1 MDTQSKL
8 EILSEDSQYDLAC
21 ACGSK
26 GGADH
31 RKRNATGDRW
41 LYPVALPQGGYSIL
55 LKTLLTNAC
64 SNDCKYCP
72 LRAKTDVRRCAIEP
86 AEMARIFMDY
96 LRKRNIFGLFL
107 SSGVPGTPDGGM
119 QQLIDTVSI
128 LRRRHAFRGYVHL
141 KILPGASDAAIEEAM
156 RISTAVSLN
165 IEVPGRD
172 HFKKI
177 SSSKDYD
184 RDIIRPLKLMS
195 RLSAKGGA
203 AQGVK
208 CTTQFIVGASDESD
222 ADIIKYMDG
231 LYKRLK
237 FRRVYFSAYQPG
249 LGDPSIPGES
259 RMELV
264 SSGASLTREHRL
276 YQTDFLMRQYGFKLD
291 EIPLG
296 ANGRLDLEKD
306 PKQLWADAHPE
317 NFPVNVNKATK
328 TELLRI
334 PGIGPRSA
342 SRIIA
347 TRLQHGRLSD
357 IDCTGLKGVALAQAK
372 SYCEF

>member
-1 MDTQSKL
+1 
-8 EILSEDSQYDLAC
+8 
-21 ACGSK
+21 
-26 GGADH
+26 
-31 RKRNATGDRW
+31 
-41 LYPVALPQGGYSIL
+41 
-55 LKTLLTNAC
+55 
-64 SNDCKYCP
+64 
-72 LRAKTDVRRCAIEP
+72 
-86 AEMARIFMDY
+86 MARIFMDY

-222 ADIIKYMDG
+222 ADIIKDMDG
-231 LYKRLK
+231 LSKRLK

-249 LGDPSIPGES
+249 LLGDPSIPGES

-264 SSGASLTREHRL
+264 SVRREPAAGAPPLPDGLPDASIRVS
-276 YQTDFLMRQYGFKLD
+276 KLD
-291 EIPLG
+291 ENTARRQWPSRPG
-296 ANGRLDLEKD
+296 ERPQAAMGR
-306 PKQLWADAHPE
+306 AHPE

-328 TELLRI
+328 NRAPENPPASDREA
-334 PGIGPRSA
+334 R

-347 TRLQHGRLSD
+347 TRLQPGRLSD
-357 IDCTGLKGVALAQAK
+357 NRLLGLKGVALAQAK
-372 SYCEF
+372 SYCNSEKSVSRPCRSPEAEERLSHKAPPLRSSTAFVWVVTASSTRQDFIQLARARIS